1 MHFVALGPV
10 FRGEYYHFFA
20 RPPPLELLV
29 CVCVWGPIFL
39 LTTSWHADTLT
50 IIRELNGPPQARF
63 FFSATALLP
72 SPASFALSDL
82 QHDFIRGFYFPLL

>member
-10 FRGEYYHFFA
+10 FRGKYYHFFA

-29 CVCVWGPIFL
+29 CVCGGPHFFTHYFVACGHINYYKG
-39 LTTSWHADTLT
+39 TQWPAA
-50 IIRELNGPPQARF
+50 GAF